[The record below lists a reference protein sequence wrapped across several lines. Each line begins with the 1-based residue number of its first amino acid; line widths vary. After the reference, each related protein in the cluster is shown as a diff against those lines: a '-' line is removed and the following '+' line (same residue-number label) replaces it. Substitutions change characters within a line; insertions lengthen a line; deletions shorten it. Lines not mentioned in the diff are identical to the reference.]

1 LKQTNFY
8 LRLNKYK
15 AVSIKVEDI
24 SKFYGTQ
31 EALSHI
37 NFEAK
42 KGEIIGFLGPNG
54 AGKSTLMK
62 ILTGYIATSSGK
74 ASIANFDIEEDSIEV
89 KKRIGYLPEHNSLY
103 TDMYIKEYLSF
114 VAGIYKVPNK
124 KARVEEMIKLVK
136 LDIEQHKKI
145 EELSKGYRQRV
156 GLAAAMIHDPEVLIL
171 DEPTTGLDPNQL
183 SEIRKLIMS
192 IGKEKT
198 VLLST
203 HVMQEVEA
211 MCSRVLIINK
221 GKIIADKPTNEL
233 KRSIVEQDLIEI
245 EFDKLI
251 DEAKFALVFP
261 NTEIEHLGNNK
272 YRLLNK
278 SGLDIRADLFDWAVK
293 NNISILGQKIIESNL
308 EDVFK
313 LLTNSKESTQ

>member
-1 LKQTNFY
+1 
-8 LRLNKYK
+8 
-15 AVSIKVEDI
+15 VSIKVEDI
-24 SKFYGTQ
+24 SKFYGSQ

-37 NFEAK
+37 SFEAN

-62 ILTGYIATSSGK
+62 ILTAYISASSGN
-74 ASIANFDIEEDSIEV
+74 ASVAGFDVVEEAIEV

-103 TDMYIKEYLSF
+103 TDMYVKEYLHFIGSLY
-114 VAGIYKVPNK
+114 GIANIS
-124 KARVEEMIKLVK
+124 ARIEETIKLVK
-136 LDIEQHKKI
+136 LEVEQHKKI

-156 GLAAAMIHDPEVLIL
+156 GLAAAIIHDPEVLIL

-183 SEIRKLIMS
+183 AEIRSLIMH

-203 HVMQEVEA
+203 HIMQEVEA

-221 GKIIADKPTNEL
+221 GKIIADKSTKDL
-233 KRSIVEQDLIEI
+233 KRSFIEKDVLEV
-245 EFDKLI
+245 EFDHEI
-251 DEAKFALVFP
+251 DEALLKNDFPSIQLEALGKNQFKIISP
-261 NTEIEHLGNNK
+261 
-272 YRLLNK
+272 
-278 SGLDIRADLFDWAVK
+278 SGKDIRASLFDWAVK
-293 NNISILGQKIIESNL
+293 NERSILSLRLVENKL

-313 LLTNSKESTQ
+313 QLTEN